1 MFTFWNFCLD
11 LDHEIFQ
18 EKQIFTLR
26 RFFHLKHGKNVDLYI
41 MTFQL
46 ERTVCSS
53 VQYTVQYISGFG
65 LFMQNHYQLVY
76 HINSIMMNKKNLI
89 LYTQLMNRSLFDDN
103 FPTLYVV

>member
-26 RFFHLKHGKNVDLYI
+26 RFFHLKHGKNGPLHHDLPI
-41 MTFQL
+41 GKD
-46 ERTVCSS
+46 S
-53 VQYTVQYISGFG
+53 VQYSTVQYISGFG
-65 LFMQNHYQLVY
+65 LFMQNHYELVY

-89 LYTQLMNRSLFDDN
+89 LYTVNEQIII
-103 FPTLYVV
+103 